1 MTRFTK
7 NQKVRIIGHKEFLV
21 GQFGVVAGLGAGLV
35 WVRTCSNVSFSFPF
49 MCLPSVH
56 LPIGPSESVKS
67 LCRTNPSKG
76 RAICAPPCH
85 RTPAV

>member
-35 WVRTCSNVSFSFPF
+35 WVRTDTGLWPLRPQFV
-49 MCLPSVH
+49 
-56 LPIGPSESVKS
+56 EEADK
-67 LCRTNPSKG
+67 
-76 RAICAPPCH
+76 
-85 RTPAV
+85 